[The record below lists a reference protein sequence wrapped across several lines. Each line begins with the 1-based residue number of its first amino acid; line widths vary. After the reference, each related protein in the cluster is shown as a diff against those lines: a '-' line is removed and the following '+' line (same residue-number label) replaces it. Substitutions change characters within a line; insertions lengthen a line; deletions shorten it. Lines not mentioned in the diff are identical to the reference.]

1 MIWKPNVHL
10 YWGWKVSF
18 DANGSIGQYRG
29 DIVGQKDQER
39 KIALQVETK
48 KTF

>member
-10 YWGWKVSF
+10 YWDWKVSF
-18 DANGSIGQYRG
+18 AENGSNGEYRG
-29 DIVGQKDQER
+29 DIAGQKDQET
-39 KIALQVETK
+39 KIGLQVETK